1 MDTLQNVSF
10 IFENF
15 YKITHA
21 RLSLHD
27 IDLNEIIAF
36 PKKNLP
42 FCSTIQK
49 DKIGKKRCQECDKI
63 AFETVRR
70 TGKTYSYTCHCGLTE
85 TVAPIY
91 HFGVLSGYIMMGQI
105 TDTQFR
111 HKQRIREE
119 SAAFFDGSEELSA
132 AVLQIPE
139 ITSEL
144 ISAYVNILTVISQF
158 LTQSNFISNTPAQ
171 RPQNIKNYIDAH
183 FRENISVNTIALEL
197 DCSRATVMNCF
208 KAEFGTTVNNYI
220 TEKRLDLAAVLLKG
234 SRDSVK
240 SIAVTCGFH
249 DQNYFSRVFMKR
261 FKMTPTEYRIK
272 NNKKTPS

>member
-1 MDTLQNVSF
+1 MDNTQNILT

-27 IDLNEIIAF
+27 IELNEIIAY
-36 PKKNLP
+36 PQKNLP
-42 FCSTIQK
+42 FCATIQK
-49 DKIGKKRCQECDKI
+49 DKVGKKRCRECDKF

-70 TGKTYSYTCHCGLTE
+70 TGKTYSYICHCGLTE

-105 TDTQFR
+105 ADTKFR
-111 HKQRIREE
+111 HKQMIREDA
-119 SAAFFDGSEELSA
+119 AAFFDKREELSA

-144 ISAYVNILTVISQF
+144 ISAYINILTVISQF
-158 LTQSNFISNTPAQ
+158 LTQSNFISNTTAQ

-183 FRENISVNTIALEL
+183 FQENISVNTIALEL

-208 KAEFGTTVNNYI
+208 KAEFGTTVNSYI
-220 TEKRLDLAAVLLKG
+220 TEKRLDLATILLNS
-234 SRDSVK
+234 SRNSVK
-240 SIAVTCGFH
+240 SIAETCGFR
-249 DQNYFSRVFMKR
+249 DQNYFSRVFMKK
-261 FKMTPTEYRIK
+261 FGATPTEYRLTHGQ
-272 NNKKTPS
+272 KKS

>member
-1 MDTLQNVSF
+1 MDTLQNVST

-36 PKKNLP
+36 PQKNLP
-42 FCSTIQK
+42 FCSTVQK
-49 DKIGKKRCQECDKI
+49 DKMGKKRCQECDKI

-70 TGKTYSYTCHCGLTE
+70 TGKTYSYVCHCGLTE

-91 HFGVLSGYIMMGQI
+91 HFGILSGYIMMGQI
-105 TDTQFR
+105 TDTKFH
-111 HKQRIREE
+111 HKQNIKEE
-119 SAAFFDGSEELSA
+119 SAAFFSTAEQLSE

-158 LTQSNFISNTPAQ
+158 LTQSNFISNTTAQ

-220 TEKRLDLAAVLLKG
+220 TEKRLDLASILLKG

-261 FKMTPTEYRIK
+261 FGSTPTEYRIK
-272 NNKKTPS
+272 NTKKTPS